1 MNYYE
6 ILYFSVLVIA
16 ISSFIG
22 FQIVNLVDKKLNN
35 ITINLVSNTVEEEK
49 STKLIEN
56 FNQKILQEG
65 RQVDD
70 QRYKVELLKGFEGST
85 KNLEKI
91 TSKNDMELLS

>member
-35 ITINLVSNTVEEEK
+35 ITINLVSNTVEEK
-49 STKLIEN
+49 KPTQLIEN
-56 FNQKILQEG
+56 FDHKILQES

-70 QRYKVELLKGFEGST
+70 KRYKVELLKGLEGET
-85 KNLEKI
+85 QNLENI